1 MKHTFGD
8 WKSYGA
14 VVLCP
19 RGYVV
24 AAVSEPG
31 YRSYRV
37 PELDGK
43 DWGEVIANRNL
54 IAAAPDLLAALEAVE
69 WVPTSDPNWVRCEW
83 CGIVRFK
90 PEQSLTHKPD
100 CQRQAAIA
108 KAKEQP

>member
-1 MKHTFGD
+1 MKHTPGP
-8 WKSYGA
+8 WKVKDGVIYCADGIPPFDA
-14 VVLCP
+14 THT
-19 RGYVV
+19 RI
-24 AAVSEPG
+24 
-31 YRSYRV
+31 
-37 PELDGK
+37 DGK
-43 DWGEVIANRNL
+43 GEWEANVHL